1 MLNIVEFR
9 VIVQMSVANNKVTL
23 GWYMPKK
30 CEQGLAVSLEDIV
43 VVKVVGHFV
52 KLYPFVGNQGKDIG
66 FERDRNTV
74 LLLEFWGNLRS
85 ENCLVSL
92 AFKLI
97 SIEFIVIVDFLEA
110 KDISFCVDD
119 FANYASTPK
128 FEFSN
133 D

>member
-43 VVKVVGHFV
+43 VVIVLGHFV
-52 KLYPFVGNQGKDIG
+52 KLYPFVGNQGKDFG

-85 ENCLVSL
+85 KNCLVSL

-97 SIEFIVIVDFLEA
+97 SIKFIVIVDFL
-110 KDISFCVDD
+110 
-119 FANYASTPK
+119 
-128 FEFSN
+128 
-133 D
+133 